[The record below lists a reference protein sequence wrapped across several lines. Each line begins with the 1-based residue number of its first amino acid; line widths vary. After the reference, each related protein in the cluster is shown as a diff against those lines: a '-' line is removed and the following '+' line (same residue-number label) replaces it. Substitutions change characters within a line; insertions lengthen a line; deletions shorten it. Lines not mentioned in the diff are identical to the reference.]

1 MNSVAVFSDAL
12 WPHGSGGE
20 LATYLY
26 AELMQN
32 VGIRPVFIVN
42 KAGAHR
48 HFRII
53 ELKRLG
59 RGKYAFTLNVK
70 SLTEVLRGVDVAYFA
85 SCFLELIPF
94 VKMLMNKPVVVHVHS
109 YYPCCPIGHMYNFH
123 HNAVCNDGRR
133 DCVKCIWK
141 YEIQRRSFSEA
152 FLSTMLNTVAGGFFL
167 GALSMADAVIFVSEA
182 QRRLFLRATSKRGL
196 HISSR
201 KTYVIHNPV
210 LDLKPVEMDGDDIGF
225 LGGFD
230 PIKGFN
236 PLYRAW
242 TKIFPKHSSVKLHVT
257 KGYRLSAD
265 FESKGIVTY
274 GRLMPPIEILKVIRR
289 VRVLTVPSLSPE
301 PAPYSAVEAC
311 LYGRLLIASDIGGI
325 PEIVGG
331 LPGVKLVSPG
341 DVNELSNALEW
352 ALSMS
357 HDEAVE
363 LGLKNRENILG
374 RFDKRKSVNELI
386 KVFEKIVG

>member
-1 MNSVAVFSDAL
+1 
-12 WPHGSGGE
+12 
-20 LATYLY
+20 
-26 AELMQN
+26 
-32 VGIRPVFIVN
+32 
-42 KAGAHR
+42 
-48 HFRII
+48 
-53 ELKRLG
+53 
-59 RGKYAFTLNVK
+59 
-70 SLTEVLRGVDVAYFA
+70 
-85 SCFLELIPF
+85 
-94 VKMLMNKPVVVHVHS
+94 MLMNKPVVVHIHS

-123 HNAVCNDGRR
+123 TNMVCDGRWR
-133 DCVKCIWK
+133 DCTKCIWK

-167 GALSMADAVIFVSEA
+167 ENLSMADAVIFVSEA

-201 KTYVIHNPV
+201 KTQVIYNPV
-210 LDLKPVEMDGDDIGF
+210 PDLKPVEMEGNDIGF

-242 TKIFPKHSSVKLHVT
+242 TKIFPKHSSIKLHVA

-341 DVNELSNALEW
+341 DVDELSNALEW